1 MGAMQVSQP
10 CATAEHAARISV
22 PFPFLQLIADDWV
35 EPTYDSVANFTFQ
48 PASPFRNDT
57 TDGFFQTFRIGVGHT
72 SHVTRHTSHVTRH
85 TSHVTRHT
93 SHVTRHTSH
102 IIRHTLLVTRYSS
115 HATG

>member
-10 CATAEHAARISV
+10 RATAEHAARISV
-22 PFPFLQLIADDWV
+22 PFHFLQLIADDWV

-93 SHVTRHTSH
+93 PPVD
-102 IIRHTLLVTRYSS
+102 
-115 HATG
+115 TGRRCLC